1 MTARSAHAFGNGVE
15 LAAFARKKG
24 NDPVGFA
31 ELA

>member
-1 MTARSAHAFGNGVE
+1 MAARAAHAFGDGIE
-15 LAAFARKKG
+15 LAAFAREKG